1 MTRIYLLILSLV
13 FMFFSV
19 ILSDGNKYEI
29 DLTNEKRN
37 SISEETMKILENL
50 EDKIY
55 IKIYLEGEL
64 PSRVF

>member
-13 FMFFSV
+13 FMLFSV

-37 SISEETMKILENL
+37 SI
-50 EDKIY
+50 
-55 IKIYLEGEL
+55 
-64 PSRVF
+64 